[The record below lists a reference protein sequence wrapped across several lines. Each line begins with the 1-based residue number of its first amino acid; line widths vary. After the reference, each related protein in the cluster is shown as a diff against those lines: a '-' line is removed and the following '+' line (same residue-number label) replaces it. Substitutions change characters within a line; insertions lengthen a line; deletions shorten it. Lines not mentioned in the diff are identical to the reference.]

1 MQFAKTLPL
10 LLRRGL
16 PIAMA
21 GGLILAL
28 ALTGL
33 RPVAANDD
41 SSGRSCSNRTLHG
54 DYGILI
60 SGVAP
65 AGPGGQTELIV
76 ATALRTYDGRG
87 NFSQIDNVHG
97 QISGAVFDRPGS
109 GTYEVRADCSGTA
122 SLFFT
127 GVPFP
132 IVSRFVIVD
141 GGAEVKEVVMS
152 PPPAMVTAVQRRV
165 GP

>member
-1 MQFAKTLPL
+1 MQLAKTLPL
-10 LLRRGL
+10 LLRRGF

-21 GGLILAL
+21 AGLMVTLP
-28 ALTGL
+28 LTGL
-33 RPVAANDD
+33 RSVAANDD
-41 SSGRSCSNRTLHG
+41 SSGRACGNRTLHG

-60 SGVAP
+60 TGVAP

-97 QISGAVFDRPGS
+97 QISGALFDRPGS

-122 SLFFT
+122 TLLFT

-141 GGAEVKEVVMS
+141 GGEEVKEAVMS
-152 PPPAMVTAVQRRV
+152 PPP
-165 GP
+165 